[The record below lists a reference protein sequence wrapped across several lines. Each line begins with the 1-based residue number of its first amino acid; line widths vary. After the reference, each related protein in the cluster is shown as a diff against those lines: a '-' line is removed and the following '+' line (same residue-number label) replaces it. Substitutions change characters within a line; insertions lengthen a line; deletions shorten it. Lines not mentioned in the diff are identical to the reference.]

1 MSFRPSLF
9 QAVLH
14 SVTARKPSTILRHL
28 SNPNFQYFQYFE
40 PFARLEKDLS
50 QRGKGDKGKVKLVR
64 RLLRGETPMT
74 LRWITD
80 RLRTGSWTCVLN
92 LLCEKQ

>member
-28 SNPNFQYFQYFE
+28 SNPKFQYVE

-50 QRGKGDKGKVKLVR
+50 QCCKGDKGKVKLVR